1 MGNVTEFIEWALKRA
16 KRRTV
21 PKGAVLLISNDLV
34 GSVTEAEYLWGTSG
48 RKVTQSLLDA
58 RYSSYYKKNG
68 WTKAEYEAATKGWV
82 AAGKHV
88 TDCQGLLDWYLGN
101 DTNANGNYVNYCTD
115 KGLCSA
121 INRKYVIGEAVF
133 NGSSTKKTHVGWVC
147 GFMPDGDPLVVEA
160 RGLSYGVVITRMSK
174 RSWKYRGLMTK
185 KFSYT
190 ANIVQPSPSL
200 VPSNGYKFTRVLKY
214 GMRGDDV
221 IELKK
226 LLIKEG
232 YSKGITTNTSSS
244 KNFYGSTRTQVRA
257 FQKDAG
263 LTVDGKAG
271 KQTITALGG
280 IWKG

>member
-1 MGNVTEFIEWALKRA
+1 MKNVTEFIEWALKRA
-16 KRRTV
+16 KRKTV
-21 PKGAVLLISNDLV
+21 PKGAVLLISVDLV
-34 GSVTEAEYLWGTSG
+34 GSITEAEYMWGTSG
-48 RKVTQSLLDA
+48 RKVTQSLLNA
-58 RYSSYYKKNG
+58 RFSSYYKKHG
-68 WTKAEYEAATKGWV
+68 WTNTEYESAIKGWV
-82 AAGKHV
+82 AAGKYV
-88 TDCQGLLDWYLGN
+88 TDCQGLLDWYLGS
-101 DTNANGNYVNYCTD
+101 DTNANGNYVKYCTD

-185 KFSYT
+185 VFSYA
-190 ANIVQPSPSL
+190 ANDAQPSPSPA
-200 VPSNGYKFTRVLKY
+200 PSKSYEFTRVLKF
-214 GMRGDDV
+214 GNRGDDV

-226 LLIKEG
+226 LLIKKG
-232 YSKGITTNTSSS
+232 YSNGISTNTSSS
-244 KNFYGSTRTQVRA
+244 GNFYRSTLKQVRA

-263 LTVDGKAG
+263 LTVDGKVG

-280 IWKG
+280 VWKG